1 MSNEFNTGDPKLDAM
16 LAKDEAL
23 IKEEEKKE
31 ARENQDDHDFKM
43 LKGIQEGRIPMDPG
57 LLDQGKS
64 EFAKT
69 VESELA
75 GSPEDLLSQENIDG
89 EPKPGTPAHKEWVK
103 LMNEGD
109 ID

>member
-1 MSNEFNTGDPKLDAM
+1 MSDEFNTGDPKLDA
-16 LAKDEAL
+16 LFAKEVAY
-23 IKEEEKKE
+23 IKEEQKKE
-31 ARENQDDHDFKM
+31 AHENEHEFQVQLEQNK
-43 LKGIQEGRIPMDPG
+43 GRIPMDPG
-57 LLDQGKS
+57 LIDQGKS

-75 GSPEDLLSQENIDG
+75 DNPGGFSEENIDG

-103 LMNEGD
+103 AMEEGD